1 VTGVTRLSTIPISV
15 PLDPPKGGTGHPLGP
30 TFLTHCLVKVE
41 TDAGVTG
48 YGEISD
54 GWGCEY
60 AHVADAIVTEALAR
74 FVVGCDPRE
83 PDVILARA
91 WAWLRRRQGTTWL
104 V

>member
-1 VTGVTRLSTIPISV
+1 MTAVTRLSTIPISV
-15 PLDPPKGGTGHPLGP
+15 PLEPPKGGTAHPLGP

-41 TDAGVTG
+41 TDAGVIG

-74 FVVGCDPRE
+74 FVEIG
-83 PDVILARA
+83 RA
-91 WAWLRRRQGTTWL
+91 H